1 MCSVDFY
8 ELLRVQRKCDAHLLL
23 VLFLA
28 GFQPF
33 VYAFVYAAVARSLGP
48 LVQWK
53 IMNFVMRAKYVLVD
67 FSTTAGQG
75 HPFNDLHSIQNIE

>member
-1 MCSVDFY
+1 MRCAPFV
-8 ELLRVQRKCDAHLLL
+8 LVQQ

-33 VYAFVYAAVARSLGP
+33 VYTFVYAAVARSLGL

-67 FSTTAGQG
+67 FSTTVGRDMKVHVG
-75 HPFNDLHSIQNIE
+75 MSETMRP